1 MEPARK
7 AGGKLGGKPLWLRLE
22 EIFQQT
28 IWILDPQNTT

>member
-7 AGGKLGGKPLWLRLE
+7 AGGKLGGKPLALAARLCLE

-28 IWILDPQNTT
+28 I